1 VAEQAIDMRSFFSN
15 FRHHR
20 TAVAVAVLLG
30 AGAGAGL
37 VVAMPPQ
44 YSSQSLVLLPPV
56 QAADSGGQPTG
67 RNSATEVKVAS
78 SDAVLGPAGAKMTP
92 RMSTRDVKKTVEI
105 SAPTNDV
112 IQVEAYAGT
121 AAQAEMLARSI
132 AESEV
137 EYLTKSSSSQT
148 AAEVK
153 ALSERHSALQDS
165 LTTVNAEIEKAKARQ
180 QGEGLNSADSIALAQ
195 LTAQQA
201 DLVLKI
207 DDVKSKE
214 RGEDTGP
221 GAAIIQSASP
231 ARRPGL
237 VPRLALS
244 VGIGV
249 LLALAVLG
257 VLLGAMRSRDRR
269 MRMRDEI
276 ADAIGGAVVASLRSQ
291 PQRSAAGWV
300 SMLADY
306 APSSVDVLAL
316 RQMLRQLAPDESVE
330 RARQV
335 EVGEHRIVH
344 PTSITVISLAG
355 DERAL
360 AVGPQI
366 ASFAASVGIRT
377 RLVAGRSHE
386 SAAALFAACTPQR
399 AGEEIR
405 PNLLLDTR
413 SKRDKADFTVVIAV
427 VDRDDPDL
435 SHVQRSAVTVL
446 AVASGAATAEEL
458 ARAAVVADESGR
470 LVSGIVVADPDE
482 SDRTTGRMLQH
493 ERAQQVALP
502 SRLTGVRPPK
512 SSDGKITGLGGGAS

>member
-1 VAEQAIDMRSFFSN
+1 
-15 FRHHR
+15 
-20 TAVAVAVLLG
+20 
-30 AGAGAGL
+30 
-37 VVAMPPQ
+37 
-44 YSSQSLVLLPPV
+44 
-56 QAADSGGQPTG
+56 
-67 RNSATEVKVAS
+67 
-78 SDAVLGPAGAKMTP
+78 MTP

-180 QGEGLNSADSIALAQ
+180 RVTISSEDSIALSQ

-316 RQMLRQLAPDESVE
+316 RQMLRQLAPDETVE

-399 AGEEIR
+399 AGEEVR